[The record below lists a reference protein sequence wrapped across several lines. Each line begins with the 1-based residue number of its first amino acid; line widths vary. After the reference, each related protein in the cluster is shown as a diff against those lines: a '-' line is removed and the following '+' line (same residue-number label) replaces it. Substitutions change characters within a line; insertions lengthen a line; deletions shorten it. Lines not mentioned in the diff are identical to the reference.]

1 MGSLAA
7 NGLATGARAMIAGLT
22 LRQIARALGGDVV
35 GPGQVGF
42 PAPFHSRKDR
52 SATLRI
58 SPKAPDG
65 FVVFSH
71 AGEDFREIR
80 DHVRTLLGLGDGQPI
95 AIAPRDLDKSAPD
108 FGRLAAD
115 LWRQSLD
122 PRGTLVETYLAS
134 RALELPPD
142 TAGEA
147 LRFRPTCLWREGEAK
162 LRVPA
167 MVAAIRD
174 IRSNALIGVH
184 RTRLDHEGR
193 KVDRRMLG
201 PSAGGAVK
209 LTPDED
215 VTCCLGVGE
224 GIESTLSLRL
234 VPEFGASPVW
244 ALLTAGNLAQ
254 LPALSG
260 IECLWIAVDHD
271 PAGFEAS
278 NALAAT
284 WRAAAREVFLV
295 TPRRPSADLNDLAR
309 RSA

>member
-1 MGSLAA
+1 
-7 NGLATGARAMIAGLT
+7 MIAGLT
-22 LRQIARALGGDVV
+22 LREIARALGGDVV

-52 SATLRI
+52 SATLRL
-58 SPKAPDG
+58 SPRAPDG

-134 RALELPPD
+134 RALKLPPD

-147 LRFRPTCLWREGEAK
+147 LRFHPACAWREGEAK

-174 IRSNALIGVH
+174 IRTDALIGVH
-184 RTRLDHEGR
+184 RTRLTPDGR

-201 PSAGGAVK
+201 PCAGGAIK
-209 LTPDED
+209 LDADAE
-215 VTCCLGVGE
+215 VTMGLTIGE
-224 GIESTLSLRL
+224 GVETCLSARQLGFR
-234 VPEFGASPVW
+234 PTW
-244 ALLTAGNLAQ
+244 ALGSAGAIANFPVMA
-254 LPALSG
+254 G
-260 IECLWIAVDHD
+260 IEALTILREAD
-271 PAGFEAS
+271 PTSQNATLTCARRWHEAS
-278 NALAAT
+278 
-284 WRAAAREVFLV
+284 REVIIV
-295 TPRRPSADLNDLAR
+295 DSIGGKDLNDSLRGA
-309 RSA
+309 AK